1 MDNFTIIN
9 LQALTGTVAII
20 LGFKYWIQPR
30 ISNLNIQDALLPF
43 VFLNTFRYLGLS
55 FMAKEQF
62 YDGFPTDFLT
72 TVGLLDFT
80 TATLAIIAVIA
91 LKNKWSFAIPIVWI
105 FNIIGFGDLITAFP
119 KFFGLKLYDQNL
131 GFIWLMF
138 ITYGLTTFLSH
149 IYIFYGL
156 IKNLKRNNKHSEGKT
171 TANN

>member
-9 LQALTGTVAII
+9 LQALTGTIAII

-30 ISNLNIQDALLPF
+30 ISKLPINEALLPL

-62 YDGFPTDFLT
+62 YDGFPQDFLI

-80 TATLAIIAVIA
+80 TAILAIISFVA
-91 LKNKWSFAIPIVWI
+91 LKNKWRFAILLVWI
-105 FNIIGFGDLITAFP
+105 FNVVGFGDLITAFP
-119 KFFGLKLYDQNL
+119 QFFGLKLYDQDL

-138 ITYGLTTFLSH
+138 ITYGLAAFLSH
-149 IYIFYGL
+149 IYIFIRL
-156 IKNLKRNNKHSEGKT
+156 FKNLKTK
-171 TANN
+171 

>member
-20 LGFKYWIQPR
+20 LGFRYWIQPK
-30 ISNLNIQDALLPF
+30 ISKLAIHDALLPF

-62 YDGFPTDFLT
+62 YDGFPTEFLT

-80 TATLAIIAVIA
+80 TAVLAIITVIA
-91 LKNKWSFAIPIVWI
+91 LKNKWRFAIPLVWL
-105 FNIIGFGDLITAFP
+105 FNIVGFGDLITAFP
-119 KFFGLKLYDQNL
+119 QFFGLKLYDQDL

-138 ITYGLTTFLSH
+138 VTYGLTTFLSH
-149 IYIFYGL
+149 IYIFIRL
-156 IKNLKRNNKHSEGKT
+156 FKNLKKK
-171 TANN
+171 